1 MKVTNT
7 FHGALVAFAE
17 RREIN
22 MKVFAFRN
30 EKRVEEK
37 SSSGGAFMAVI
48 DAAFKL
54 CKTGGAVNQ

>member
-1 MKVTNT
+1 
-7 FHGALVAFAE
+7 
-17 RREIN
+17 

-48 DAAFKL
+48 DAALNYVKP
-54 CKTGGAVNQ
+54 GGQ

>member
-1 MKVTNT
+1 
-7 FHGALVAFAE
+7 
-17 RREIN
+17 

-54 CKTGGAVNQ
+54 CKKEKLWVEWNYIRISQIAVDVKPV

>member
-1 MKVTNT
+1 
-7 FHGALVAFAE
+7 
-17 RREIN
+17 

-48 DAAFKL
+48 YAAFKL